1 MKIYNAERREFS
13 IHISVK
19 KFWSEN
25 FGQQS
30 EGGKTPDD
38 PDGHLQPDHWFKFVI
53 DFRFRLSCHWR
64 FIDGVVNTF
73 SNAHYSQTPHLN
85 WTKPTQ
91 GASGNVRVS
100 FGNNLGSPKKIELF
114 IKATFTSCPCLIRDF
129 SPPGTVVYHVTM
141 CSITTPSAYWPVC
154 HGKRR
159 KCNGMLSLHGKL
171 FAFTYTPGASRSA
184 SRCFHRLGA
193 FRCAPQEVPSRGRG
207 QLRWLFLFNR
217 LDSFT
222 K

>member
-73 SNAHYSQTPHLN
+73 SNAHYSQTPHPN

-91 GASGNVRVS
+91 GASGNVRIS
-100 FGNNLGSPKKIELF
+100 FGNNMGSKKNWNFSSKCPAWAKCIYIEPF
-114 IKATFTSCPCLIRDF
+114 FQTVHFCLLACLPREKKNI
-129 SPPGTVVYHVTM
+129 
-141 CSITTPSAYWPVC
+141 
-154 HGKRR
+154 
-159 KCNGMLSLHGKL
+159 
-171 FAFTYTPGASRSA
+171 
-184 SRCFHRLGA
+184 
-193 FRCAPQEVPSRGRG
+193 
-207 QLRWLFLFNR
+207 
-217 LDSFT
+217 
-222 K
+222 

>member
-73 SNAHYSQTPHLN
+73 SNAHYSQTPHPN

-91 GASGNVRVS
+91 GASGNVRIS
-100 FGNNLGSPKKIELF
+100 FGNNMGSKKIWNFSSKCPAWAKCIF
-114 IKATFTSCPCLIRDF
+114 IEPFFQFF
-129 SPPGTVVYHVTM
+129 S
-141 CSITTPSAYWPVC
+141 SAYWPVC
-154 HGKRR
+154 QGKRR
-159 KCNGMLSLHGKL
+159 IYNGIMAPTGL
-171 FAFTYTPGASRSA
+171 P
-184 SRCFHRLGA
+184 
-193 FRCAPQEVPSRGRG
+193 RCAIQVPGCVISITCPRTCN
-207 QLRWLFLFNR
+207 FYYM
-217 LDSFT
+217 S
-222 K
+222 

>member
-73 SNAHYSQTPHLN
+73 SNAHYSQTPHPN

-91 GASGNVRVS
+91 GASGNVRIS
-100 FGNNLGSPKKIELF
+100 FGNNMGSKKNLELF
-114 IKATFTSCPCLIRDF
+114 IKVSCLSEMYMYRAIFSFCTFLTIGL
-129 SPPGTVVYHVTM
+129 
-141 CSITTPSAYWPVC
+141 SAK
-154 HGKRR
+154 GKEEYI
-159 KCNGMLSLHGKL
+159 M
-171 FAFTYTPGASRSA
+171 A
-184 SRCFHRLGA
+184 
-193 FRCAPQEVPSRGRG
+193 
-207 QLRWLFLFNR
+207 
-217 LDSFT
+217 
-222 K
+222 

>member
-1 MKIYNAERREFS
+1 M
-13 IHISVK
+13 
-19 KFWSEN
+19 
-25 FGQQS
+25 
-30 EGGKTPDD
+30 
-38 PDGHLQPDHWFKFVI
+38 
-53 DFRFRLSCHWR
+53 
-64 FIDGVVNTF
+64 
-73 SNAHYSQTPHLN
+73 
-85 WTKPTQ
+85 
-91 GASGNVRVS
+91 
-100 FGNNLGSPKKIELF
+100 
-114 IKATFTSCPCLIRDF
+114 
-129 SPPGTVVYHVTM
+129 GTVVYHVTM

-217 LDSFT
+217 QWRRAEAVKTGKHATTSSTSSTTFVSARNHCCHFLYHYFFKSTTGAGQEGQRVFKIEEDCSYLMHTDRPT
-222 K
+222 KRKEGRNNSGNGLFLVQ

>member
-73 SNAHYSQTPHLN
+73 SNAHYSQTPHPN

-91 GASGNVRVS
+91 GASGNVRIS
-100 FGNNLGSPKKIELF
+100 FWNNLKCKSFKKIVGCWLLNTCKD
-114 IKATFTSCPCLIRDF
+114 ILIDLKQVWIFVPLAQIGRW
-129 SPPGTVVYHVTM
+129 VK
-141 CSITTPSAYWPVC
+141 VC
-154 HGKRR
+154 HSYMSKD
-159 KCNGMLSLHGKL
+159 
-171 FAFTYTPGASRSA
+171 
-184 SRCFHRLGA
+184 
-193 FRCAPQEVPSRGRG
+193 
-207 QLRWLFLFNR
+207 FNHV
-217 LDSFT
+217 L
-222 K
+222 

>member
-38 PDGHLQPDHWFKFVI
+38 LDGHLQPDHWFKFVI
-53 DFRFRLSCHWR
+53 DFHFCLSCHWR

-91 GASGNVRVS
+91 GASGNVRIS
-100 FGNNLGSPKKIELF
+100 FGNNMGSKKIWNFSSKCPAWAKCICIEPF
-114 IKATFTSCPCLIRDF
+114 INVF
-129 SPPGTVVYHVTM
+129 S
-141 CSITTPSAYWPVC
+141 SAYWPVC
-154 HGKRR
+154 QGKRR
-159 KCNGMLSLHGKL
+159 IYNGIMAPTGL
-171 FAFTYTPGASRSA
+171 P
-184 SRCFHRLGA
+184 
-193 FRCAPQEVPSRGRG
+193 RCAIQVPGCVISITRPRMCN
-207 QLRWLFLFNR
+207 FYYM
-217 LDSFT
+217 S
-222 K
+222 